1 MLRLRRLVVLFGN
14 ILNLQNFRSLNLDEL
29 FLKAF
34 LFKNNL
40 GFYAGAGVH
49 FKLNTSGTKV
59 STALPARQLYPL
71 VPQAP
76 RALHLLLL
84 SHICIL

>member
-1 MLRLRRLVVLFGN
+1 MDSYGN
-14 ILNLQNFRSLNLDEL
+14 MLNLQNLRSLHLDEL
-29 FLKAF
+29 FLEPL
-34 LFKNNL
+34 LFKNNF
-40 GFYAGAGVH
+40 GFDARTCVH

-71 VPQAP
+71 VPQAR
-76 RALHLLLL
+76 RALHLLLV